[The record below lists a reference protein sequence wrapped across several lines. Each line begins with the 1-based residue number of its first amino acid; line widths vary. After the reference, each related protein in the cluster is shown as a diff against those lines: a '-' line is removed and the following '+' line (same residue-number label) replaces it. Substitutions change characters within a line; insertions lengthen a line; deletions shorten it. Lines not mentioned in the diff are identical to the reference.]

1 MQFACAFR
9 SELSLQEIVQRM
21 HAQLDPSPQLLLI
34 QWRRILQ
41 MAMRAVRQPGFSYGR
56 LTSVQFSGEDA
67 DDERG
72 PRREFF
78 T

>member
-9 SELSLQEIVQRM
+9 SELSLQEIVQHM

-34 QWRRILQ
+34 QRQRILQ
-41 MAMRAVRQPGFSYGR
+41 TAMRAVRQPGFWYGR